1 MNAQIK
7 AALASYARS
16 AAVAILVAI
25 SMGKTDVKEILIAG
39 AIAIAAP
46 LSRALNPNDPAF
58 GKFAADEVIVDK
70 LAKPAKK
77 AAPKK

>member
-1 MNAQIK
+1 MNAQMK

-16 AAVAILVAI
+16 AAVAIVVAI
-25 SMGKTDVKEILIAG
+25 SMGKTDPKEILIAG
-39 AIAIAAP
+39 AIAVAAP
-46 LSRALNPNDPAF
+46 LSRALNPKDPAF
-58 GKFAADEVIVDK
+58 GKFVADVVLTDK

>member
-1 MNAQIK
+1 MKKQLK

-16 AAVAILVAI
+16 AAVAILVAV
-25 SMGKTDVKEILIAG
+25 SMGKTDVKELLLAG

-58 GKFAADEVIVDK
+58 GKFSADVVKTDK
-70 LAKPAKK
+70 LAKASKK
-77 AAPKK
+77 K

>member
-1 MNAQIK
+1 MNAQLK

-25 SMGKTDVKEILIAG
+25 SMGKTDVKQILLAG

-46 LSRALNPNDPAF
+46 LSRAINPNDPAF
-58 GKFAADEVIVDK
+58 GIFAPDVVQTDK
-70 LAKPAKK
+70 LAKASKK
-77 AAPKK
+77 K